1 LNQLIEPAAS
11 APVAAPNATPSPAP
25 APIPLPRLTSS
36 TDGGLDI
43 SLHIPPVNL
52 NVMLPQLHRASAAI
66 FAALGMVEAHAASLE
81 GRPVAFIVAQ
91 MRLVPIIEDMIKLAQ
106 GCVTSFTNYQ
116 TCETNLLPAMERQA
130 LDLVGFVAKEAGV
143 LATSVLNAT
152 IATKPVAL
160 ESRQQFTTS
169 ASRTIGAVFEKLAM
183 TNGTGEILVE
193 ATPFGSVVP
202 GGTSG
207 RHFIIYLPGT
217 QNWSPIRGKSVF
229 DLTSDAQSL
238 VGFTSSAERA
248 AHEALKLAGFGTS
261 PSDKLT
267 IAGYSEGAI
276 VGKEV
281 AKTLGAHQVE
291 GLIAVGAPIDAV
303 HLPEGIRVLNLQHN
317 NDPVPQ
323 LDLTPQQDKPNWWN
337 VPLPNT
343 GLLGHSLNSYMQSVA
358 NLPLATQHQLS
369 AEVARLNPAGQVV
382 VTGYLA
388 HQG

>member
-1 LNQLIEPAAS
+1 VNQPVQ
-11 APVAAPNATPSPAP
+11 PVAPTPTPAP
-25 APIPLPRLTSS
+25 FPKLTPA

-52 NVMLPQLHRASAAI
+52 NVVLPQLHRASAVI
-66 FAALGMVEAHAASLE
+66 FAALGIVEAHAASLE
-81 GRPVAFIVAQ
+81 GRPAAFVVAQ
-91 MRLVPIIEDMIKLAQ
+91 LRLVPIIEDMIKLAQ
-106 GCVTSFTNYQ
+106 NCVTSYSNYQ

-130 LDLVGFVAKEAGV
+130 VDLVGFVAKEAGV
-143 LATSVLNAT
+143 LATSVLNA
-152 IATKPVAL
+152 ATSAIPVAL
-160 ESRQQFTTS
+160 EARQQFTTS
-169 ASRTIGAVFEKLAM
+169 ASTTIGAVFEKLSMA
-183 TNGTGEILVE
+183 NGTGEILVE
-193 ATPFGSVVP
+193 STPLGSVVP
-202 GGTSG
+202 GGTSS

-217 QNWSPIRGKSVF
+217 QNWSPVRGKSVF

-238 VGFTSSAERA
+238 VGFRSSAETA
-248 AHEALKLAGFGTS
+248 ALDALKHAGFGANS
-261 PSDKLT
+261 NDKLT

-281 AKTLGAHQVE
+281 AKTLGAHQVQ

-323 LDLTPQQDKPNWWN
+323 LDLTPQQEKPNWWN

-343 GLLGHSLNSYMQSVA
+343 GLLGHSLSSYVQSVA
-358 NLPLATQHQLS
+358 NLPVATQQQLS
-369 AEVARLNPAGQVV
+369 NEVARLNPAGQVV